1 MARRK
6 NRKRTHRDMGINEA
20 DTGQLDLLSIPETQS
35 VSNEGAAAKQDLQ
48 ECSAELPQKSD
59 PATAID
65 LTAAGAPALTDAT
78 IGQKLRFAREQRGWT
93 CEDVGSR
100 LKLQARLIKRIE
112 EDDFSGIAHAVYL
125 RGYLTS
131 YARLLD
137 MPQILAEKVIAER
150 GVQAPLV
157 STGRVSRSRYLM
169 DRYSVSATYLILTA
183 LVVGPAVWLATHGGL
198 EQNLART
205 VLLDAPPPVSEI
217 ATTQPANADKS
228 GAAASDTPAAA
239 ASPSADPVMN
249 AIAEVDPLAESP
261 APIIASMA
269 PFSTGQQIAKT
280 DSSSASMPVTSGRHS
295 LSLKLKLAS
304 WVEVVDANG
313 SRIEYGLL
321 GAGVERNYASDT
333 ALTVR
338 IGNAEGAE
346 VVADG
351 IRVDLAPFQ
360 RANVARL
367 RLFGGDKLAS
377 RVDS

>member
-6 NRKRTHRDMGINEA
+6 NKKRTHRDMGINEA
-20 DTGQLDLLSIPETQS
+20 DASQLDLLSIPETQS

-269 PFSTGQQIAKT
+269 PFSTGQQISKT

>member
-1 MARRK
+1 M
-6 NRKRTHRDMGINEA
+6 
-20 DTGQLDLLSIPETQS
+20 
-35 VSNEGAAAKQDLQ
+35 
-48 ECSAELPQKSD
+48 
-59 PATAID
+59 
-65 LTAAGAPALTDAT
+65 
-78 IGQKLRFAREQRGWT
+78 
-93 CEDVGSR
+93 
-100 LKLQARLIKRIE
+100 
-112 EDDFSGIAHAVYL
+112 YL

-205 VLLDAPPPVSEI
+205 VLLDAPPVSEV
-217 ATTQPANADKS
+217 ATTSPAIADKS
-228 GAAASDTPAAA
+228 AAAASETPAAA

-269 PFSTGQQIAKT
+269 PFSTGQQISKT

>member
-1 MARRK
+1 
-6 NRKRTHRDMGINEA
+6 MGINEA

-269 PFSTGQQIAKT
+269 PFSTGQQISKT

>member
-6 NRKRTHRDMGINEA
+6 SKKTTHKELGDDTAGIS
-20 DTGQLDLLSIPETQS
+20 QLELLSISETQS
-35 VSNEGAAAKQDLQ
+35 VSNERAEQQDQ
-48 ECSAELPQKSD
+48 QNCVAGFSQASEPVTEAPRTETASA
-59 PATAID
+59 D
-65 LTAAGAPALTDAT
+65 LADAS
-78 IGQKLRFAREQRGWT
+78 IGQRLRFAREQRGWT
-93 CEDVGSR
+93 CEDVGAR
-100 LKLQARLIKRIE
+100 LKLQARLIRRIE

-137 MPQILAEKVIAER
+137 MPQILAERVVEER
-150 GVQAPLV
+150 GEQVPLV

-205 VLLDAPPPVSEI
+205 VLLDAPTASSDIAIPDVVDSIKSDSTSSVTVSAPVSAEI
-217 ATTQPANADKS
+217 GLDSYALTKQP
-228 GAAASDTPAAA
+228 
-239 ASPSADPVMN
+239 
-249 AIAEVDPLAESP
+249 VDAP
-261 APIIASMA
+261 PIIASMA
-269 PFSTGQQIAKT
+269 PFAAASQTPRANISATPLPAT
-280 DSSSASMPVTSGRHS
+280 DGRHS
-295 LSLKLKLAS
+295 LSVKLTQAS
-304 WVEVVDANG
+304 WVEIVDE
-313 SRIEYGLL
+313 SDTKIEYALL
-321 GAGVERNYASDT
+321 PAGAERNYTSDT
-333 ALTVR
+333 ALTIR

-351 IRVDLAPFQ
+351 ATIDLAPFQ

-367 RLFGGDKLAS
+367 RVFGGEKPAS

>member
-6 NRKRTHRDMGINEA
+6 NKKRTHRDMGINEA
-20 DTGQLDLLSIPETQS
+20 DASQLDLLSIPETQS
-35 VSNEGAAAKQDLQ
+35 VSNEGAAKQDLQ

-59 PATAID
+59 PTNAID
-65 LTAAGAPALTDAT
+65 LTAAGAPELTDAT
-78 IGQKLRFAREQRGWT
+78 IGQRLRFAREQRGWT

-205 VLLDAPPPVSEI
+205 VLLDAPPPASEV
-217 ATTQPANADKS
+217 ATASPAIADKS
-228 GAAASDTPAAA
+228 AAAASETPAAA

-269 PFSTGQQIAKT
+269 PFSTSQQMTKT
-280 DSSSASMPVTSGRHS
+280 DGSSASMPVTSGQHS

-313 SRIEYGLL
+313 IRIEYGLL

>member
-20 DTGQLDLLSIPETQS
+20 DASQLDLLSIPETQS
-35 VSNEGAAAKQDLQ
+35 VSNEGAAKQDLQ

-59 PATAID
+59 PTTEID
-65 LTAAGAPALTDAT
+65 LTAAGAPELTDAT
-78 IGQKLRFAREQRGWT
+78 IGQRLRFAREQRGWT

-269 PFSTGQQIAKT
+269 PFSTGQQISKT

>member
-6 NRKRTHRDMGINEA
+6 NKKRTHRDMGINEA
-20 DTGQLDLLSIPETQS
+20 DASQLDLLSIPETQS
-35 VSNEGAAAKQDLQ
+35 VSNEGAAKQDLQ

-59 PATAID
+59 PTTAID
-65 LTAAGAPALTDAT
+65 LTAAGAPELTDAT
-78 IGQKLRFAREQRGWT
+78 IGQRLRFAREQRGWT

-205 VLLDAPPPVSEI
+205 VLLDAPPVSEV
-217 ATTQPANADKS
+217 ATTSPAIADKS
-228 GAAASDTPAAA
+228 AAAASETPAAA

-269 PFSTGQQIAKT
+269 PFSTSQQMTKT
-280 DSSSASMPVTSGRHS
+280 DGSSASMPVTSGPHS

-313 SRIEYGLL
+313 IRIEYGLL

>member
-1 MARRK
+1 MSRRK
-6 NRKRTHRDMGINEA
+6 KKKQKFQRDLAGITA
-20 DTGQLDLLSIPETQS
+20 DSSQLELLSIPETQS
-35 VSNEGAAAKQDLQ
+35 VSNEHADQQDQQ
-48 ECSAELPQKSD
+48 ESTERLTQESD
-59 PATAID
+59 PASEVCLAEQ
-65 LTAAGAPALTDAT
+65 PAVNLADAS
-78 IGQKLRFAREQRGWT
+78 IGERLRIAREQRGWT

-100 LKLQARLIKRIE
+100 LKLQARLIRRIE

-137 MPQILAEKVIAER
+137 MPQILAEKVVAQR
-150 GVQAPLV
+150 GELAPLV
-157 STGRVSRSRYLM
+157 STGRVSRTRYVM

-205 VLLDAPPPVSEI
+205 VMLDAPTPSDGIAPADNFDSGKPDAISPGSGSAAVSDSPGLD
-217 ATTQPANADKS
+217 APA
-228 GAAASDTPAAA
+228 
-239 ASPSADPVMN
+239 
-249 AIAEVDPLAESP
+249 LAEQVADAP
-261 APIIASMA
+261 PIIASMA
-269 PFSTGQQIAKT
+269 PFNAVQQV
-280 DSSSASMPVTSGRHS
+280 SAEAPANPLPAPAGRHS
-295 LSLKLKLAS
+295 LSLKIKQAS

-313 SRIEYGLL
+313 VRIEYGLL
-321 GAGVERNYASDT
+321 AAGSERNYTSDI

-351 IRVDLAPFQ
+351 TSVDLAPFQ

-367 RLFGGDKLAS
+367 RLFGGENLAT
-377 RVDS
+377 RTDS

>member
-6 NRKRTHRDMGINEA
+6 NKKRTRRDMGINEA
-20 DTGQLDLLSIPETQS
+20 DASQLDLLSIPETQS
-35 VSNEGAAAKQDLQ
+35 VSNEGSAKQDLQ
-48 ECSAELPQKSD
+48 ECSSELPQQSD
-59 PATAID
+59 PTTAID

-78 IGQKLRFAREQRGWT
+78 IGQRLRFAREQRGWT
-93 CEDVGSR
+93 CEDVGSQ

-205 VLLDAPPPVSEI
+205 VLLDAPPPASEI
-217 ATTQPANADKS
+217 AINQPAIADKP
-228 GAAASDTPAAA
+228 GAAASDTSAAV
-239 ASPSADPVMN
+239 ASPGVDPVMN
-249 AIAEVDPLAESP
+249 AIAEADPLVESP

-269 PFSTGQQIAKT
+269 PFSASQQMTKT
-280 DSSSASMPVTSGRHS
+280 DIPSASMALTGGRHS

-313 SRIEYGLL
+313 TRIEYGLL
-321 GAGVERNYASDT
+321 GAGVERNYTSET

-351 IRVDLAPFQ
+351 TRVDLAPFQ

>member
-269 PFSTGQQIAKT
+269 PFSTGQQISKT

>member
-249 AIAEVDPLAESP
+249 AIAEADPLAESP

-269 PFSTGQQIAKT
+269 PFSTGQQISKI